1 MGTPLRPL
9 WLLGVVAATL
19 PAEIID
25 RIAVTVDSSVI
36 TASQV
41 LEEVRVTA
49 FLNGAN
55 PDFTPASRR
64 QTADRLI
71 EQLLVRREMD
81 LTRYPQPEAG
91 EVRDAFERVRA
102 HFASEAAYR
111 QALAEYRLEETEIA
125 AALLRQL
132 ALLRFIELRFRPE
145 IQVQESDVMQ
155 YYENAYLPAIRQKG
169 VTPEP
174 AFEDA
179 REQCEQALTEQLV
192 DQRVDKWLKEA
203 RGRARIVYSE
213 EAFQ

>member
-1 MGTPLRPL
+1 LIL
-9 WLLGVVAATL
+9 CVAAATL
-19 PAEIID
+19 PGEIID

-36 TASQV
+36 TISQV

-49 FLNGAN
+49 FLNGAK

-81 LTRYPQPEAG
+81 LTRYLQPEAG
-91 EVRDAFERVRA
+91 DVRDAFERVRA
-102 HFASEAAYR
+102 RVASEAAYR
-111 QALAEYRLEETEIA
+111 QALAEYRLEEADIA
-125 AALLRQL
+125 GALLRQL
-132 ALLRFIELRFRPE
+132 ALLQFIALRFRPE
-145 IQVQESDVMQ
+145 IQVQESDIMQ
-155 YYENAYLPAIRQKG
+155 YYENSYLPEIRQKG

-174 AFEDA
+174 AFEEVRD
-179 REQCEQALTEQLV
+179 QCERALTEQLV

-203 RGRARIVYSE
+203 RGRSRIVYSE

>member
-1 MGTPLRPL
+1 L
-9 WLLGVVAATL
+9 LLGVVAATL

-36 TASQV
+36 TTSQV

-49 FLNGAN
+49 FLNGAK

-81 LTRYPQPEAG
+81 LTRYLQPEAG
-91 EVRDAFERVRA
+91 EVLETFEGVRA

-111 QALAEYRLEETEIA
+111 QALAEYRLEEADIA
-125 AALLRQL
+125 AALLRQS

-155 YYENAYLPAIRQKG
+155 YYENVYLPEIRQKG

-174 AFEDA
+174 AFEEV
-179 REQCEQALTEQLV
+179 REQCERGLTEQLV